1 MLRYFKIGKLH
12 ISVHPRVRGQYW
24 KNSKAVSK
32 IMAVFGVYR
41 PTAAPTSKWAAW
53 NHEYKQN
60 HKFLYFLTEVVVHRT
75 QNMVFYPI
83 EFIASVRNAYDNA
96 FRYKTHVLSGTLEMG
111 SWHDYDKRLINCM
124 FESFCDV
131 VEIEFAGLVSN
142 KYRDPEAAIRYINEQ
157 ACRDI
162 TECEYASD
170 LDRILFFKTVL
181 ELYNW
186 WRIERPIRQKQME
199 EVDCDWKL
207 YNDRES
213 LNHIED
219 EDMMIKLI
227 KIRGGLWT

>member
-12 ISVHPRVRGQYW
+12 IRVHPSPRGHYW
-24 KNSKAVSK
+24 KNSKMVSK
-32 IMAVFGVYR
+32 IMALFGVKR
-41 PTAAPTSKWAAW
+41 PSSATMQQWGVWKQD
-53 NHEYKQN
+53 YKQN
-60 HKFLYFLTEVVVHRT
+60 HKFLYFFTEVVVHRL
-75 QNMVFYPI
+75 QNLVCYPK
-83 EFIASVRNAYDNA
+83 EFVQAIRNAYDNA
-96 FRYKTHVLSGTLEMG
+96 FCYKTHVLSGTLEMG
-111 SWHDYDKRLINCM
+111 SWHDYDKRLLNCM

-131 VEIEFAGLVSN
+131 VEIEFAGLVSD
-142 KYRDPEAAIRYINEQ
+142 KYRDPEAAMQYIKEQ
-157 ACRDI
+157 VSRDM
-162 TECEYASD
+162 TECEYTSE

-213 LNHIED
+213 LNYIED